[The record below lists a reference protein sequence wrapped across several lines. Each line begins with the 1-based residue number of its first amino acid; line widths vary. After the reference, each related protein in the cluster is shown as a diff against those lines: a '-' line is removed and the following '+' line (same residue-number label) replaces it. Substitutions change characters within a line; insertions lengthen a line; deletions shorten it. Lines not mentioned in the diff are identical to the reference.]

1 MHLPGKLTFEKG
13 LEIEIEGSF
22 HIVHKVIVKSLYYE
36 LLRASYRA
44 GSRII
49 KPCA

>member
-22 HIVHKVIVKSLYYE
+22 HIVHKVIV
-36 LLRASYRA
+36 RASYRA